1 VLLNSRR
8 NREQAAMASDRT
20 ERAKQFLEQIMAQ
33 EESLEALHDDPH
45 RLESVAERSTAQPEE
60 IDAAKNAVEKIQM
73 GHDLSPD
80 EQFALEAIIIPDK
93 RPAIDVVDGDY
104 HVAHPLWTHFES
116 DAGIHQRLRQV
127 IPSIGRVELPGHPTI
142 PYAGTGFVVGDE
154 LLMTNRHVAEIF
166 ADGLGTRAITF
177 KPGYSS
183 GIDFKQERNR
193 PAKLFLKAIEVVMI
207 HPYWDMALLR
217 VAGLSPAQAP
227 LVLSLRNPEEL
238 VDHDIAVIG
247 YPAFDVRNPA
257 DVQNKVFDGV
267 YYVKRLQPGKLKP
280 RERVDSFGNRV
291 LAAAHDSSTLGG
303 NSGSAVFDVAT
314 GQVIALHFG
323 GSYLKSNFG
332 VPTFELA
339 RDARVIATKVKF
351 DTGAKAQPI
360 EWEDSWRRTDME
372 FPSRTPASVPAPI
385 AAVSASAPATQQAL
399 GGSQTATWTFPIEIT
414 VRVGG
419 AATALAPGAP
429 AAAAPGVV
437 EVEKMVE
444 PFHDDDYST
453 REGYDADFIG
463 APVPLPTVTDL
474 GLVARMDDG
483 EHSIPYHHFS
493 LVMHK
498 IRRLA
503 LFTASNVDASAKRK
517 KPEARK
523 KYTRKVLGGL
533 GDHDMEKWFVDPRI
547 PETQQLPDRFFTKD
561 NAAFD
566 KGHLVR
572 REDVAWGESY
582 EEVRFA
588 NGDTFHTTNCSPQVA
603 GFNRPGSVDN
613 WGDLEKVVY
622 AQADTERLCVFAGPV
637 LDDADRTFIG
647 VDDAGRVSVKIP
659 TRFWKVIVARTAGKL
674 QAFGFLL
681 EQDLADVPLE
691 FVVDASW
698 RQHMISIADLE
709 HTLGLLRFPDAVR
722 QADQAGTDFGEAVRL
737 ISGIDMI
744 EVGGKFDFD
753 KGKEKPATTSQGRRR
768 K

>member
-1 VLLNSRR
+1 
-8 NREQAAMASDRT
+8 
-20 ERAKQFLEQIMAQ
+20 
-33 EESLEALHDDPH
+33 
-45 RLESVAERSTAQPEE
+45 
-60 IDAAKNAVEKIQM
+60 M

-104 HVAHPLWTHFES
+104 HVAHPLWTYFES

-360 EWEDSWRRTDME
+360 EWEE
-372 FPSRTPASVPAPI
+372 FM
-385 AAVSASAPATQQAL
+385 ATHGHGIPLSNSGIRPRAYCCC
-399 GGSQTATWTFPIEIT
+399 F
-414 VRVGG
+414 R
-419 AATALAPGAP
+419 
-429 AAAAPGVV
+429 
-437 EVEKMVE
+437 
-444 PFHDDDYST
+444 
-453 REGYDADFIG
+453 IG
-463 APVPLPTVTDL
+463 
-474 GLVARMDDG
+474 
-483 EHSIPYHHFS
+483 
-493 LVMHK
+493 
-498 IRRLA
+498 
-503 LFTASNVDASAKRK
+503 
-517 KPEARK
+517 
-523 KYTRKVLGGL
+523 
-533 GDHDMEKWFVDPRI
+533 PR
-547 PETQQLPDRFFTKD
+547 
-561 NAAFD
+561 NAAGF
-566 KGHLVR
+566 R
-572 REDVAWGESY
+572 RQSDGDVDISDRNHRPRRWRGYRACTRCPGGRS
-582 EEVRFA
+582 
-588 NGDTFHTTNCSPQVA
+588 A
-603 GFNRPGSVDN
+603 G
-613 WGDLEKVVY
+613 
-622 AQADTERLCVFAGPV
+622 C
-637 LDDADRTFIG
+637 
-647 VDDAGRVSVKIP
+647 GRS
-659 TRFWKVIVARTAGKL
+659 
-674 QAFGFLL
+674 
-681 EQDLADVPLE
+681 
-691 FVVDASW
+691 
-698 RQHMISIADLE
+698 
-709 HTLGLLRFPDAVR
+709 
-722 QADQAGTDFGEAVRL
+722 
-737 ISGIDMI
+737 
-744 EVGGKFDFD
+744 
-753 KGKEKPATTSQGRRR
+753 R
-768 K
+768 KDG